1 MIEMTEDLRDQKLY
15 MSEIIILAGIM
26 GYSSLPGIMDAGVLS
41 YRENV
46 KSNAQKMIAALEER
60 GVLNIR
66 PEKNAYI
73 KQEIYHKV
81 KMIAE
86 CEELARLITYDHRGK
101 RVTQWIYHKQQ
112 ERMLLTQSALEDENG
127 LLQCRIAEKNDTT
140 ECQDGDQWIL
150 TMQEIA
156 DYRQKILDFDLE
168 NVEEQLGQRIEDQ
181 QIVSLLLD
189 FFSGRISLCKATQW
203 RRCQDIFKRQ
213 ESIGYIKNDNI
224 ILMIVAD
231 VQGFV
236 FQKISPENMIEI
248 IENCVLKGRGQWKI
262 SL

>member
-1 MIEMTEDLRDQKLY
+1 MIEMTENPGDQKLY

-46 KSNAQKMIAALEER
+46 KSNVEER

-127 LLQCRIAEKNDTT
+127 LLQCREAEEKNDMTD
-140 ECQDGDQWIL
+140 CQDGDQWIL

-156 DYRQKILDFDLE
+156 DYRQKILDFDME
-168 NVEEQLGQRIEDQ
+168 NVEEQLGQRIKDQ
-181 QIVSLLLD
+181 QIVSLLVD

-213 ESIGYIKNDNI
+213 ESIGYIKKDNI

-236 FQKISPENMIEI
+236 FQKISSENMTEI